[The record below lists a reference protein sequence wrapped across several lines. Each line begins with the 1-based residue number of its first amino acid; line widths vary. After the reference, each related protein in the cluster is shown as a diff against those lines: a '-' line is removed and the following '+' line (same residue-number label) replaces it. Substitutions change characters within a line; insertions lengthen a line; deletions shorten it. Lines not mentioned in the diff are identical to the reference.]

1 MKMQKLALFLV
12 AIVGLLVSA
21 HTPASAC
28 DGEKEAAHAARAT
41 TATAGQAGKMQTV
54 SLEGKVVTTGC
65 PIEAARNECTGTS
78 LVVGETK
85 HPIRKAKKGGELAGK
100 AKDTDKVVKVTATQQ
115 GEYLTVTDYQI
126 KG

>member
-1 MKMQKLALFLV
+1 MKKLAFALV
-12 AIVGLLVSA
+12 TIVGLVSLA
-21 HTPASAC
+21 QAPASAC
-28 DGEKEAAHAARAT
+28 DGDKAEAKHAAT
-41 TATAGQAGKMQTV
+41 QADTGKVQTV

-65 PIEAARNECTGTS
+65 PIEAARVECTGTS

-115 GEYLTVTDYQI
+115 GEFLTVTDYEI